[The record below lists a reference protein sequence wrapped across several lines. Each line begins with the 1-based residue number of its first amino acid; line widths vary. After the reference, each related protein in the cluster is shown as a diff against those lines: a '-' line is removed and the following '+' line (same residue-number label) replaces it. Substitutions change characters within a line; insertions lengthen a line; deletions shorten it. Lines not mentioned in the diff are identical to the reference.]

1 MSFSARLRTRPGLL
15 VAAVTVLALAA
26 PQSAVATPAPT
37 PLERLAH
44 SLGTQAAG
52 LVVVG
57 SAGAVTRLGAPAGRP
72 FARPR
77 GVTSHSAATVAAR
90 GFVSAHRDL
99 LGSAVLGAAR
109 SQATDVGR
117 LVTLQ
122 QTVAGV
128 PVLGGALTLSLTTDN
143 RVQSLS
149 GRTTTQSS
157 PVLPSV
163 VTSAA
168 DASRTAILSAAR
180 AESVDAASLVASAPA
195 MVFYDPAL
203 LGVPTPTAGRRV
215 WSVEVTS
222 PAHIA
227 LRHSVLVDV
236 VGGAIALQYSN
247 TETAKARVVCDAG
260 DKVVDYT
267 CPSKGAPAV
276 ASEAAPPAAGAD
288 PDVVAA
294 YNQVGGVYD
303 FYAGVL
309 GRDGIDGHGGAIA
322 STVHVCDAS
331 DDCPMANAFWNGQQ
345 MVFGDGFPAADDV
358 VAHELTHGVTD
369 SASALFYLY
378 QSGAIDESMSDV
390 LGELYDQWN
399 GTGKD
404 GDGSD
409 GGVDY
414 RWMLGEDLP
423 ASEGVLRDMRTPG
436 VAPAGVPT
444 PNFVPQP
451 DSMISPLYVAEVDPK
466 TGNPIDSGGVHTNSG
481 VGNKAAELIVD
492 GGSLNGVKVQ
502 GLGGATAATRLAA
515 ITKAAHLYYLVDLVL
530 ATGADYADL
539 AATLTQSCSELVG
552 HPLADGHGGQVTMTA
567 TDCASVREAVAATR
581 MTSDPKRAAA
591 PEAPTCSKGTP
602 QSFGFRDNFE
612 NTTVSLWKSGV
623 GWYDPQIRARGSQ
636 DLSYATSGRNELYGS
651 DGESAKDSAATMVKT
666 YAVPIGKSSYLRFD
680 QAYLLDYEPAGD
692 GQPALYFDGGRVE
705 YSRNGGAW
713 TSASALFDF
722 GGYTGQITGYNADK
736 QAYSFRGFGGDS
748 HGYRSARLNLTSL
761 AGSTV
766 RFRFRLTADSFGSS
780 YGWFIDDVGFYA
792 CGAKPSAVKA
802 SVARGNAVATVNWS
816 PPADH
821 GTTVITRY
829 AVTVADLTAKRTM
842 VSTSV
847 APSVHKLQAV
857 ALQRH
862 RYRFTVTAYNKAGRG
877 VTTTVSA

>member
-1 MSFSARLRTRPGLL
+1 MPLSARPRRGPGLL
-15 VAAVTVLALAA
+15 VSAVTALALVA
-26 PQSAVATPAPT
+26 PQSAAAAPAPT
-37 PLERLAH
+37 PLERLAS
-44 SLGTQAAG
+44 SLGTQASG

-57 SAGAVTRLGAPAGRP
+57 HAGAVTRLGSATGHP

-77 GVTSHSAATVAAR
+77 GISAGSTVDAAAR
-90 GFVSAHRDL
+90 GFVAAHRDL
-99 LGSAVLGAAR
+99 LGPAVLGAAR
-109 SQATDVGR
+109 TQSTDVGN

-122 QTVAGV
+122 QTVGGV
-128 PVLGGALTLSLTTDN
+128 PVLGGALTLSLTGDN

-149 GRTTTQSS
+149 GRTTTQTSS
-157 PVLPSV
+157 VLPSV
-163 VTSAA
+163 LTSAA
-168 DASRTAILSAAR
+168 DAARTAILSTAR
-180 AESVDAASLVASAPA
+180 AESVDAGSLVASTPA

-203 LGVPTPTAGRRV
+203 LGVPNPTAGRRV

-222 PAHIA
+222 PAHLA
-227 LRHSVLVDV
+227 LRRSVLVDA
-236 VGGAIALQYSN
+236 VGGVIALQYSQ
-247 TETAKARVVCDAG
+247 TEAAKARVVCNAG

-276 ASEAAPPAAGAD
+276 ASEATPPPVGSDA
-288 PDVVAA
+288 DVVAA

-303 FYAGVL
+303 FYANVL
-309 GRDGIDGHGGAIA
+309 GRDGINGHGGAIA
-322 STVHVCDAS
+322 STVHVCDAT
-331 DDCPMANAFWNGQQ
+331 DDCPMDNAFWNGQQ
-345 MVFGDGFPAADDV
+345 MVFGDGFPEADDV

-369 SASALFYLY
+369 STSALFYLY

-399 GTGKD
+399 GTGRD

-423 ASEGVLRDMRTPG
+423 AAEGVLRDMRTPG

-444 PNFVPQP
+444 PNFDPQP
-451 DSMISPLYVAEVDPK
+451 DSMVSRLYVADVDPK

-492 GGSLNGVKVQ
+492 GGSLNGVKVH
-502 GLGGATAATRLAA
+502 GLGGANPSTRLAA
-515 ITKAAHLYYLVDLVL
+515 VVKAAHLYYLTDQVL
-530 ATGADYADL
+530 ATGSDYADL
-539 AATLTQSCSELVG
+539 AATLTQACSELVG
-552 HPLADGHGGQVTMTA
+552 HALADGHGGQVTMTK

-581 MTSDPKRAAA
+581 MTSDPKRASA
-591 PEAPTCSKGTP
+591 PEAPTCTKGTP
-602 QSFGFRDNFE
+602 LSFGFRDDFE
-612 NTTVSLWKSGV
+612 NTSVSLWKSGV
-623 GWYDPQIRARGSQ
+623 GWYDPQIRARGNQ

-651 DGESAKDSAATMVKT
+651 DGDSPKDSAATMTKT
-666 YAVPIGKSSYLRFD
+666 YSVPIGKSSYLRFS

-705 YSRNGGAW
+705 FSLNGGDW
-713 TSASALFDF
+713 NSAASLFDF

-736 QAYSFRGFGGDS
+736 QAYTFRGFGGDS
-748 HGYRSARLNLTSL
+748 HGYRSARLNLTPL

-780 YGWFIDDVGFYA
+780 YGWFIDDVAFYA

-802 SVARGNAVATVNWS
+802 SAARGSAVASVMWS

-821 GTTVITRY
+821 GTTPLSRY
-829 AVTVADLTAKRTM
+829 VVTVADLTLKRTM
-842 VSTSV
+842 VSTSLS
-847 APSVHKLQAV
+847 PSVHKLRAV
-857 ALQRH
+857 AIKGH

-877 VTTTVSA
+877 VTTTVNA